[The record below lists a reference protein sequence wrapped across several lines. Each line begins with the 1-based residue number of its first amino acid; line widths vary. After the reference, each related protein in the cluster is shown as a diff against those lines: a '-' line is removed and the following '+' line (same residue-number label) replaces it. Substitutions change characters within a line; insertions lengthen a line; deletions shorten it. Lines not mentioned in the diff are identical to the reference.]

1 MTQIRERSH
10 IVLWILLTFFLLS
23 MVVGGLVG
31 GANIM
36 DVITGKT
43 NTSLYIGKVGEK
55 EIPRQRFINERERQ
69 LNQYRNQGRELDSR
83 AYQNASDFA
92 WNSIVERVIKDKI
105 IEEIGLTVENDE
117 IYDFLLLTP
126 PQVFQDNLKSSGLFI
141 KEDESFDM
149 DNYQDAVRNGTLPEE
164 ISSLLVLWENYL
176 RTYLADRKLRSLYN
190 NTASISDIEVKDEY
204 IKRNVNCT
212 LDFIHV
218 NSNNIP
224 DSLVE
229 VSDDDILSQFNEDK
243 DELYTTDESQIV
255 EYVYWE
261 YPKTEEAD
269 SLNVSTIQDSI
280 MQNSLLFVDE
290 VDYSSFNE
298 ALEMFEINVQD
309 TLNIIEG
316 FSNNSGIPFN
326 LGVSRPAV
334 RFAFDNSIG
343 DVSDPITMDNG
354 IAVFHII
361 GYQPAGHKEV
371 AQVESGIKRTLLRG
385 KKTEYA
391 TSLMATAPSNPDEW
405 ESFASTNDYFEFVD
419 DDTKNIGGSFS
430 AIGKSNAL
438 TGTLKAMKAGDVS
451 NTIKT
456 YSSIVKIKMVSKD
469 SLDEAKFE
477 EEAETLRIEL
487 LNGKNA
493 KVFNSWM
500 ADEKKKIEI
509 EDYRSRVF

>member
-36 DVITGKT
+36 DIIMGRT
-43 NTSLYIGKVGEK
+43 NTSLYIGKVGDS

-69 LNQYRNQGRELDSR
+69 LNQYRNQDRKLDSR

-92 WNSIVERVIKDKI
+92 WNTIVERVIKDKK
-105 IEEIGLTVENDE
+105 IEELGLTVENDE

-126 PQVFQDNLKSSGLFI
+126 PSAFQENLKSAGFFI
-141 KEDESFDM
+141 NDDESFDM
-149 DNYQDAVRNGTLPEE
+149 PTYQEAVKNGLLPEE
-164 ISSLLVLWENYL
+164 LSSLLVLWENYL

-190 NTASISDIEVKDEY
+190 NTASVSDIEVKEEY
-204 IKRNVNCT
+204 TKRNVNCT
-212 LDFIHV
+212 IDFLHI
-218 NSNNIP
+218 NSNSIP

-229 VSDDDILSQFNEDK
+229 VNDDEILAKYNEDK
-243 DELYTTDESQIV
+243 DELYTTDESQVV

-261 YPKTEEAD
+261 YPKSDDVD
-269 SLNVSTIQDSI
+269 SLNISTIQDSI

-290 VDYSSFNE
+290 ADYSSFTE
-298 ALEMFEINVQD
+298 AIEMFEIKVQD
-309 TLNIIEG
+309 TLNIVEG
-316 FSNNSGIPFN
+316 FANNSGIPFN
-326 LGVSRPAV
+326 LGVSRQAV

-361 GYQPAGHKEV
+361 GYTPAGYKDM
-371 AQVESGIKRTLLRG
+371 AQVESGIKRTLLKE
-385 KKTEYA
+385 KKTDHALTIME
-391 TSLMATAPSNPDEW
+391 SVPSNPTEW
-405 ESFASTNDYFEFVD
+405 ESYASSTDFVEYVKN
-419 DDTKNIGGSFS
+419 DTKNIGGSFT

-438 TGTLKAMKAGDVS
+438 TGTLKAMQAKDIS
-451 NTIKT
+451 SIIETF
-456 YSSIVKIKMVSKD
+456 SSIVKINMVSKD
-469 SLDEAKFE
+469 ELDETKFE
-477 EEAETLRIEL
+477 EEAEALRIEL
-487 LNGKNA
+487 LNGKNS
-493 KVFNSWM
+493 KVFNTWLSH
-500 ADEKKKIEI
+500 EKKNIEI